1 MRAAVVTT
9 PKGPYFVK
17 AVGPAKTMTRWK
29 DALDA
34 FMNSVRVDK

>member
-17 AVGPAKTMTRWK
+17 AVGPVKTMTRWK
-29 DALDA
+29 NALDA
-34 FMNSVRVDK
+34 FMSSVKAE